1 MYYNTNNAR
10 GLSLSHVEEKI
21 ANLSGFIDT
30 SGATLYWNIIP
41 SKNEGR
47 RSDLSNGVSIESR
60 LRLMRYT
67 ERLETAGYYP
77 SHMLTATLQQWDN
90 NVEKWKITK
99 RTFLNDYLRKYEP
112 IIGYLWF
119 QEFQKRGAPHLH
131 ILLQIDDVMWDR
143 SLEYFIH
150 AWRKAVRKS
159 WGYNIPS
166 QSVDL
171 HRMKQQDFRYA
182 RRYASKLEQKQ
193 APFKANWGNWWGVGK
208 QFKLPHDVRKPLT
221 NEEILA
227 IIFELQGCNISSV
240 MDLLKKIIEGHTSR
254 VWIANSVLRRYN
266 NGRMSKS
273 EGDNNGKLERN

>member
-1 MYYNTNNAR
+1 MYYNTSKAR
-10 GLSLSHVEEKI
+10 GLSLSHVEDKI

-30 SGATLYWNIIP
+30 SGVTLYWDIIS
-41 SKNEGR
+41 SKNEGG

-67 ERLETAGYYP
+67 ERLETTGYYP
-77 SHMLTATLQQWDN
+77 SHMLTITLQQWDN
-90 NVEKWKITK
+90 NVEKWKIAK

-131 ILLQIDDVMWDR
+131 ILLQMNDVIWDR

-159 WGYNIPS
+159 WGYSIPS

-171 HRMKQQDFRYA
+171 HHMRQQDFRYA
-182 RRYASKLEQKQ
+182 RRYASKLAQKQ

-208 QFKLPHDVRKPLT
+208 QFKLPKDLCKPLT

-227 IIFELQGCNISSV
+227 IILELQGCNISSV
-240 MDLLKKIIEGHTSR
+240 MGLLKKVIEGHTSR
-254 VWIANSVLRRYN
+254 VWIANSVLKRYN
-266 NGRMSKS
+266 DGRMNKS